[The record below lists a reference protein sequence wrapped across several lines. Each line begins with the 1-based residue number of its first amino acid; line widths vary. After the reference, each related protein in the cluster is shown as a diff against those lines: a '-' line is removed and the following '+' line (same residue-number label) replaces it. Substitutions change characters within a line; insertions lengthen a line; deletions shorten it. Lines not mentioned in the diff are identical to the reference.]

1 MKSKG
6 FTLIELIIVIA
17 IISVLMAVL
26 IPAMAKYIRK
36 AQVTTDVTN
45 AKEIYDAAQFIMMT
59 DQRAYNE
66 VMGNGQDNRGGFR
79 PSDGGCSDLIG
90 KDNRKRLTVAKI
102 QGRKTQ
108 YSNDN
113 YWMWTLD
120 TNHHT
125 DTFCADLNASMGCNP
140 NNRPNVQMK
149 CFSHSQRGNINSNK
163 NGGRG
168 DSTVKT
174 DRYLI
179 ARVQGTDEIEI
190 WASSS
195 YGAGGGQYGLFR
207 LWPSPD
213 IEYQSDKI

>member
-1 MKSKG
+1 
-6 FTLIELIIVIA
+6 
-17 IISVLMAVL
+17 MAH
-26 IPAMAKYIRK
+26 YIRK

-45 AKEIYDAAQFIMMT
+45 AKEIYEAAQLVMMT
-59 DQRAYNE
+59 DIRAYDE
-66 VMGNGQDNRGGFR
+66 VMGVGQDNRGGFF

-90 KDNRKRLTVAKI
+90 KDNRKRLTVAKV
-102 QGRKTQ
+102 QGRRTQ

-125 DTFCADLNASMGCNP
+125 DVFCEYLNNSMGFTP
-140 NNRPNVQMK
+140 DKRPNVQMK
-149 CFSHSQRGNINSNK
+149 CFSHSHRGNTNSNK
-163 NGGRG
+163 NGGRNT
-168 DSTVKT
+168 STVKT

-179 ARVQGTDEIEI
+179 ARVQGTDQIEV

-213 IEYQSDKI
+213 VEYQVEKI

>member
-1 MKSKG
+1 MKKIKG
-6 FTLIELIIVIA
+6 FTLIELMIVIA
-17 IISVLMAVL
+17 IIGILACLL
-26 IPAMAKYIRK
+26 IPAMAQYIRK
-36 AQVTTDVTN
+36 AQITTDVTN

-59 DQRAYNE
+59 DMQAYNE
-66 VMGNGQDNRGGFR
+66 VMGDGQDSRGGFR

-102 QGRKTQ
+102 QGARTQ
-108 YSNDN
+108 YGNDN

-120 TNHHT
+120 RNHHT
-125 DTFCADLNASMGCNP
+125 DTFCYDLNQAMGFVP
-140 NNRPNVQMK
+140 NRKPNVHMK
-149 CFSHSQRGNINSNK
+149 CRSHSQIGNTNSNK
-163 NGGRG
+163 NGGRSS
-168 DSTVKT
+168 STVKT

-179 ARVQGTDEIEI
+179 ARVQGTDTIEI

-213 IEYQSDKI
+213 IEYQV